1 MAEGPIERVMLA
13 VDEADLRRLCGRVLE
28 RIGGW
33 TVLACADR
41 RTTIEQAAAFAPD
54 LVISDVMMPGLG
66 GPATLQGL
74 RFEGCLGDVPVV
86 FMTAKAL
93 PKGVAALNALRVD
106 AVLIKP
112 FDLSELGITLKAVR
126 ARRHGG

>member
-13 VDEADLRRLCGRVLE
+13 ADEADLRRLCARVLE

-41 RTTIEQAAAFAPD
+41 RAAIERAAFAPD

-74 RFEGCLGDVPVV
+74 QAEDCLGDVPVV